1 MTDAGS
7 YIIINRL
14 SMFKIGVNFMQSEN
28 NVLVLNLEDNV
39 NTLKMLTLSE
49 NSIPE
54 ELNGESGFHVYH
66 VRMLT
71 DLILHQLNETEGYS
85 LSDQDITAISVAS
98 SLHDIGK
105 AKIPKS
111 ILDYPGKLSPL
122 EYDIVKKHTT
132 FGEEIINN
140 CDFSS
145 VGPEIKR
152 YAAEIARY
160 HHERYDGTGYP
171 DGLKGDDIPLSA
183 QVVALADSYD
193 ALTSNRSY
201 KNAYSQDVA
210 IQMISSGM
218 CGIFNEVLIDC
229 LLKVVNHSSLVSLR
243 ELLNKTRAVVSKNSG
258 FVPEHVL
265 CIGNT
270 EYLTKDFI
278 NSAFPDSKVTVVG
291 NTVLG
296 SVDKIKL
303 FRIKKPS
310 VKALFETYDFDVV
323 VYFSGDLT
331 YHTTEKNDA
340 EELREV
346 LEYAKA
352 TGRNIK
358 ILFLSSLDS
367 SFTEHT
373 DRAILS
379 SAKEKLCDFY
389 SKTSSLDI
397 KVVQIP
403 YLYSGVYEKDF
414 LYKVFE
420 KAHNNKT
427 VVIEDLPTAKMHFI
441 STSDLS
447 QLIERLVD
455 NWKCQS
461 GILSIG
467 DDFKITF
474 LDFTNKL
481 SLLCEDAKFH
491 FTATAEIGNL
501 EVNNRGV
508 RNEYGWFAKISILED
523 LAEEY
528 QKYLISK
535 QEKTETLWQKIKK
548 WIEEH
553 SLFVKIAELIIL
565 FIITELLL
573 HLTDSAV
580 IFSIVD
586 FRMAY
591 IVIMATVHGLNF
603 GMSAAALSS
612 ISWLIAK
619 VSTGTNLLTIFY
631 EPTNWLSFVF
641 FFLVGSL
648 CGYIKLRKDDTIRF
662 VNEQNRLL
670 EDKLIFTREIYED
683 TYKEKRD
690 LKKQIIG
697 SKDSFGKIFDITRK
711 LDTVEPQRLYL
722 QIMETFEEVLENK
735 NVTVYSVN
743 KQSTFGRLEVA
754 SRDIINTVSR
764 SISTETYSDV
774 IEKIKG
780 GEIFKNTDFKAE
792 YPMYAAGVYRGDE
805 LVLLIFLWHADI
817 DQRTLYYVNLFK
829 ILRDLVQMSLLRA
842 FDYNQ
847 AVYEKQY
854 IKNTHIMNKEAF
866 EEVLKNYT
874 ALSEKKV
881 STHILLELDTK
892 EYSYEEMD
900 KKLVGKVRANDII
913 GAAEGGKLKLLLSQA
928 TENDLQFILPRFES
942 LGLEIKIL

>member
-1 MTDAGS
+1 MHNGNAVLRLRGEENTFTPDIMYITD
-7 YIIINRL
+7 
-14 SMFKIGVNFMQSEN
+14 
-28 NVLVLNLEDNV
+28 D
-39 NTLKMLTLSE
+39 T
-49 NSIPE
+49 IPE
-54 ELNGESGFHVYH
+54 ELNGESGFHIYH

-71 DLILHQLNETEGYS
+71 ELILKQLNDTDGYS
-85 LSDQDITAISVAS
+85 LTDEQIEAIAIAS

-105 AKIPKS
+105 LRIPKS
-111 ILDYPGKLSPL
+111 ILDFPGKLSPL
-122 EYDIVKKHTT
+122 EYDIVKKHSV
-132 FGEEIINN
+132 FGAEIIDQ
-140 CDFSS
+140 CDFGTIDEG
-145 VGPEIKR
+145 VKT

-171 DGLKGDDIPLSA
+171 EGLRGDAIPLSA
-183 QVVALADSYD
+183 QVVSLADSYD

-201 KNAYSQDVA
+201 KDAFSQDVA

-229 LLKVVNHSSLVSLR
+229 LMKVVNHSSLVALR
-243 ELLNKTRAVVSKNSG
+243 EMLYKNRTVVSAHGG
-258 FVPEHVL
+258 FVPERVL

-270 EYLTKDFI
+270 EYLTKEFI
-278 NSAFPDSKVTVVG
+278 DATFPGSKVIVVG

-296 SVDKIKL
+296 SADKLKL

-310 VKALFETYDFDVV
+310 VKAIFETYDFDVV

-331 YHTTEKNDA
+331 YQTTEKNDA

-352 TGRNIK
+352 TGKHTK

-367 SFTEHT
+367 SFVQKT

-379 SAKEKLCDFY
+379 AAKENLCSFY
-389 SKTSSLDI
+389 AKSSALDI
-397 KVVQIP
+397 KAVQIP
-403 YLYSGVYEKDF
+403 YLYSGVYDKDF

-420 KAHNNKT
+420 DVHSHRT
-427 VVIEDLPTAKMHFI
+427 VVFEEAPSSTMHFI
-441 STSDLS
+441 SLDDLS
-447 QLIERLVD
+447 TLIARLID

-467 DDFKITF
+467 DDFSITF
-474 LDFTNKL
+474 ADFAERVSQL
-481 SLLCEDAKFH
+481 QAGARFDY
-491 FTATAEIGNL
+491 TATVESGKI
-501 EVNNRGV
+501 EVNNKGV

-523 LAEEY
+523 LEEEY
-528 QKYLISK
+528 KKYLVSK
-535 QEKTETLWQKIKK
+535 REKTQTLWQKIRK

-553 SLFVKIAELIIL
+553 SLFVKIAELVIL
-565 FIITELLL
+565 FLVTELLL
-573 HLTDSAV
+573 YFTDSAV

-603 GMSAAALSS
+603 GLSAAALSS

-619 VSTGTNLLTIFY
+619 VASGTNLLTIFY
-631 EPTNWLSFVF
+631 EPTNWLAFVF
-641 FFLVGSL
+641 FFLVGAL

-662 VNEQNRLL
+662 VSDQNKLL

-711 LDTVEPQRLYL
+711 LDTVEPQMLYL
-722 QIMETFEEVLENK
+722 RIMETFEEVLENK
-735 NVTVYSVN
+735 NITVYSVN

-754 SRDIINTVSR
+754 SRDIIGTVSR
-764 SISTETYSDV
+764 SISTETYSAV
-774 IEKIKG
+774 IDKIRG
-780 GEIFKNTDFKAE
+780 GEIWRNTDLKAE

-817 DQRTLYYVNLFK
+817 DQRSLYYVNLFK

-842 FDYNQ
+842 FDYSQ

-854 IKNTHIMNKEAF
+854 IEHTRIMNAQAF
-866 EEVLKNYT
+866 ETVLNNYA

-881 STHILLELDTK
+881 STYLLLEIDPK
-892 EYSYEEMD
+892 GRSYEEMD
-900 KKLVGKVRANDII
+900 ALLEHKVRANDII
-913 GAAEGGKLKLLLSQA
+913 GATADGKVKLLLAQA
-928 TENDLQFILPRFES
+928 TEKDLPFILPRFE
-942 LGLEIKIL
+942 GLEAEVTIQ